1 MANEI
6 KNLRIHFYGVQG
18 SGSVFPNKEER
29 TEIRRLSEL
38 ALLEKVFSLMQR
50 QLSDGVDKGNV
61 VEALLGAPMTQ
72 ANLLE
77 LCTNLAV
84 EEPPSYGGWTSCFRV
99 ETADGHDIVFD
110 SGSGYRLCAQDLE
123 RKWQRLGLETRN
135 LTLFG
140 SHAHFD
146 HTEGFDQADVCFNP
160 NNNIH
165 VYGNS
170 SYLSALDR
178 FSGVFSHEVDAT
190 RPGRQTPLTY
200 KLMPAHFEAT
210 EIGDFSSKEKQNV
223 ASIAQHLHDVSGP
236 VVIGNTS
243 IQPFEVFHPD
253 PCLAY
258 RIEHKGKVFIYCTD
272 HELRHG
278 PNPEH
283 PLQIASLSAEQRL
296 KEHSNNAD
304 VLYRDGQFLRAEY
317 DSDKGIGGSGGVR
330 RRDWGHSCIE
340 DIVEMAKQ
348 CKIKQTF
355 IGHHDPSRTWL
366 EKFEIDKMVQ
376 SQAEEGIQI
385 QLAKAETVI
394 NL

>member
-1 MANEI
+1 M
-6 KNLRIHFYGVQG
+6 
-18 SGSVFPNKEER
+18 
-29 TEIRRLSEL
+29 
-38 ALLEKVFSLMQR
+38 FSLVQR
-50 QLSDGVDKGNV
+50 QLNDGVDKGNV

-160 NNNIH
+160 KNNIH

-170 SYLSALDR
+170 SYLQALDQ
-178 FSGVFSHEVDAT
+178 FSGVFSHQFDASL
-190 RPGRQTPLTY
+190 PGRQTPLTY

-210 EIGDFSSKEKQNV
+210 EIRDLSSKEKQNQE
-223 ASIAQHLHDVSGP
+223 SIAQHLHAVAEP
-236 VVIGNTS
+236 VVIGNTH

-258 RIEHKGKVFIYCTD
+258 RIEHNGKVFIYCTD

-283 PLQIASLSAEQRL
+283 PLQLASLRAEQRL
-296 KEHSNNAD
+296 KEYSNDAD

-317 DSDKGIGGSGGVR
+317 DGTKGIADGGGVP

-340 DIVEMAKQ
+340 DVVGMAKQ
-348 CKIKQTF
+348 CNIKQTF
-355 IGHHDPSRTWL
+355 IGHHDPSRTWS

-376 SQAEEGIQI
+376 SQAKEGAYI

-394 NL
+394 DL